1 MNKRR
6 NIFWL
11 AFLIGSFTKWL
22 PFILWL
28 VCVVP
33 VGVCLYI
40 GYDFY
45 VVEYENGGRKQ
56 WN

>member
-6 NIFWL
+6 NLFLL
-11 AFLIGSFTKWL
+11 AFLIGSLTKWL
-22 PFILWL
+22 PFVLWL

-45 VVEYENGGRKQ
+45 VVEHENGGAQ
-56 WN
+56 

>member
-6 NIFWL
+6 NLFWL
-11 AFLIGSFTKWL
+11 AFLIGAFTKCL

-45 VVEYENGGRKQ
+45 VVEHENGGRKQ
-56 WN
+56 WH